1 MIEKLRNQERLS
13 AEEENRIEKIIRICI
28 LSVLGAVICIIL
40 WGAFQH
46 RTFGKL
52 YYATIIILIAIVWF
66 VQYVLSAILKHSLA
80 GRTDEQVSA
89 YLKAAGFELAAY
101 AGLGWFLLAMN
112 GNAIFGAVIY
122 MIGVTAARKQ
132 KEIYYGTAGKE
143 DEQDTEPGSPSSGEA
158 GVTDVSEKE
167 GDQSAVMVPDS
178 LPSAAD
184 RLLRE
189 EKEPEDGSV

>member
-28 LSVLGAVICIIL
+28 LAVLGAVICIIL
-40 WGAFQH
+40 WAAFSH

-52 YYATIIILIAIVWF
+52 YYATIIILIAAVWF
-66 VQYVLSAILKHSLA
+66 VQYVLSAILKHALA

-89 YLKAAGFELAAY
+89 YLKAAGLELAAY
-101 AGLGWFLLAMN
+101 AGLSWFLLAMN

-143 DEQDTEPGSPSSGEA
+143 DEPEAVQDDTPSGEGRA
-158 GVTDVSEKE
+158 AEASEENGAKSD
-167 GDQSAVMVPDS
+167 GMALDS